1 MLHTRGP
8 HMPRIAPLCL
18 VAAALAAAA
27 ILTGL
32 ATGAT
37 SAPAAPA
44 SSIPASSGFLPSKH
58 GFAFVNNFSGSVLP
72 KSFGVL
78 GGLIQQS
85 NYGLC
90 GGMSFAAADFFLAR
104 RSVPSAIAKGGGV
117 AAEPRLQPQ
126 PQAQTQ
132 PQPLAG
138 TPLREFLHRRQLDS
152 LGGLSAGLPQ
162 ALRFAAWMSARDNGP
177 MGTRA
182 MTGAEM
188 ARVVRTLATGNITM
202 LGLVYVGTSG
212 SGSNS
217 RGELTDNHQVV
228 ATAIKPRAGGFDVML
243 YDPNFPADDTAR
255 LVCTPIV
262 VGSLPSFG
270 PCTVGI
276 PVMGLRI
283 DRVAGGTTKNV
294 KTKANTK
301 PVRGVFIMPYTP
313 VQPPADVLAPRK

>member
-1 MLHTRGP
+1 MRHTSGP
-8 HMPRIAPLCL
+8 HASRIASLGI
-18 VAAALAAAA
+18 LAAVLTVAA

-32 ATGAT
+32 AIGAN
-37 SAPAAPA
+37 SGPAVPT
-44 SSIPASSGFLPSKH
+44 SSIPARSGFLPSKH
-58 GFAFVNNFSGSVLP
+58 GFVFVNHFSGSVLP

-85 NYGLC
+85 SYGLC
-90 GGMSFAAADFFLAR
+90 GGMSFAAADFFLAHR
-104 RSVPSAIAKGGGV
+104 AVPAAAATVAGSAA
-117 AAEPRLQPQ
+117 QPQ
-126 PQAQTQ
+126 
-132 PQPLAG
+132 AG
-138 TPLREFLHRRQLDS
+138 TPLREYLHRRQLDS

-182 MTGAEM
+182 MTAAEM
-188 ARVVRTLATGNITM
+188 ARVVRTLAAGNISM

-212 SGSNS
+212 SGSYS
-217 RGELTDNHQVV
+217 RGQLTDNHQVV

-255 LVCTPIV
+255 LVCTPIIA
-262 VGSLPSFG
+262 GSLPSFG

-276 PVMGLRI
+276 PVMGLRMN
-283 DRVAGGTTKNV
+283 RVAGGTAKNA
-294 KTKANTK
+294 KAEVNTK

-313 VQPPADVLAPRK
+313 VQPPAELFAPGK